1 MLSLRLAVLS
11 AFLMSAVAC
20 GSSNSSLPSAPTP
33 LPTSPP
39 VGPAAPP
46 VAPTPPPV
54 APTPPPVAPTPPPV
68 APTPPPVAASASI
81 VIPVGAEFLGNR
93 AFVPGDLAVQVGTT
107 VTWMNTDRD
116 SHTTTSDAA
125 GWNSGTISPGRQF
138 SFTFQTAGTFPYHC
152 SFHPGMIGTVVV
164 SARSDGSGQ

>member
-1 MLSLRLAVLS
+1 MLLLRLAVLS
-11 AFLMSAVAC
+11 AFLMSAAAC
-20 GSSNSSLPSAPTP
+20 GSNSSLPSAPSPTP

-39 VGPAAPP
+39 VGPTAPP
-46 VAPTPPPV
+46 AGPTSPPV
-54 APTPPPVAPTPPPV
+54 G
-68 APTPPPVAASASI
+68 ASSSI

-93 AFVPGDLAVQVGTT
+93 AFVPGDLAVQAGTT

-125 GWNSGTISPGRQF
+125 AWNSGTLSPGRQF

>member
-1 MLSLRLAVLS
+1 MLPLLRLAVLS
-11 AFLMSAVAC
+11 AFLMSAAAC
-20 GSSNSSLPSAPTP
+20 GSSNSSLPSAPSQ

-39 VGPAAPP
+39 VGTAAPP

-68 APTPPPVAASASI
+68 AASSSI

-125 GWNSGTISPGRQF
+125 AWNSGTISPGRQF

-152 SFHPGMIGTVVV
+152 SFHPGMIGTIVV
-164 SARSDGSGQ
+164 SARSNGSGQ